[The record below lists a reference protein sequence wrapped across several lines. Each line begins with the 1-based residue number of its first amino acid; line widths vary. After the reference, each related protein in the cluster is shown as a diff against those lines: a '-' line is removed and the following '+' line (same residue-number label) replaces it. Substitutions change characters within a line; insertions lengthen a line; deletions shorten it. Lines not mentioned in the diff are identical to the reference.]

1 MSRPSDSLFF
11 KAAKESYE
19 QNPDQS
25 INGFELVV
33 NTATFDAYLNDQ
45 TKTLLI
51 GVRGTLDSQDVIA
64 DASLAVNAL
73 SSSSRYKQDRRVMDS
88 IVLRYPPSQYTYYI
102 TGHSLGGAIN
112 NQLKRDYPF
121 IKEAVEFNPA
131 FQPKDFVSRQSGI
144 KRYYTKTDFLYKL
157 GGRFLPNVQT
167 IEPARFTGLTALDGL
182 TGHKLENFSRLFN
195 RLDVNDRGTFG
206 IGYGVLR
213 R

>member
-1 MSRPSDSLFF
+1 MKPSDALFF

-25 INGFELVV
+25 INGFKLVV
-33 NTATFDAYLNDQ
+33 NTSTFDAYLDQQ

-51 GVRGTLDSQDVIA
+51 GVRGPVDAQDVRA
-64 DASLAVNAL
+64 DASLAINAL
-73 SSSSRYKQDRRVMDS
+73 SSSSRYQQDRKVMDS
-88 IVLRYPPSQYTYYI
+88 IILRYPPSQYSYYI

-167 IEPARFTGLTALDGL
+167 IEPARFTGLAALDGL

-195 RLDVNDRGTFG
+195 RLDINDSRSFG
-206 IGYGVLR
+206 VGYSLLR